1 LLDVFQ
7 MKIAIRTLKQ
17 ERFEFNCELS
27 DTIDHLKQLI
37 FEKLGHE
44 KAWQTLIFS
53 GNLLANDRTIESCKI
68 TEKDFLVLMVK
79 KPATAAVAK
88 PQTQAQP
95 TQTQPAQT
103 QPAQTQP
110 TQTQPTQ
117 TEPQAQPT
125 QTQTQLT
132 QTQPAQTQPAQTRT
146 TPAQAQ
152 PQGAQGQ
159 NAEYE
164 NAVNNLVDMGFP
176 RESVQVAMQL
186 AFNNPEA
193 AFGYLSG
200 EIPMPQE
207 GTQRET
213 ASLDDGLDDDLDDD
227 GGGVFDALKNT
238 PQFQQ
243 LRILAR
249 QNPAMLEQ
257 VLAQLPP
264 NIVQVITENQDEFIR
279 LLQEDPVLPT
289 QGQGQQRPVIP
300 QGQGFQQGAQGFP
313 QGAQG
318 LQPQGVPQQMQVRV
332 TPEDQAVIQNIM
344 DMTGCDR
351 NRVMQAYFLF
361 EKDAEMTANYLLNH
375 GHDDGGF

>member
-1 LLDVFQ
+1 

-17 ERFEFNCELS
+17 ERFEFNCELT

-53 GNLLANDRTIESCKI
+53 GNLLSNDRTIESCKI

-79 KPATAAVAK
+79 KPATVAAK
-88 PQTQAQP
+88 PETKPAQTTPTQSPAPTQSTTTTTTQASPQPQAQTQAQP
-95 TQTQPAQT
+95 KPAETQ
-103 QPAQTQP
+103 
-110 TQTQPTQ
+110 
-117 TEPQAQPT
+117 QA
-125 QTQTQLT
+125 
-132 QTQPAQTQPAQTRT
+132 R
-146 TPAQAQ
+146 PAQAQ
-152 PQGAQGQ
+152 PQAQPQ
-159 NAEYE
+159 QTQATNAAYE
-164 NAVNNLVDMGFP
+164 NAVSNLVDMGFP
-176 RESVQVAMQL
+176 RESVQAAMRA

-193 AFGYLSG
+193 AFAYLSG

-207 GTQRET
+207 GTQRE
-213 ASLDDGLDDDLDDD
+213 ANLDDGLDDLDDEP

-279 LLQEDPVLPT
+279 LLQEDPILP
-289 QGQGQQRPVIP
+289 QGAAQQQQQRPGVQAVP
-300 QGQGFQQGAQGFP
+300 QQHFMGAPQQQAQHGFQA
-313 QGAQG
+313 
-318 LQPQGVPQQMQVRV
+318 PQGVPQQ
-332 TPEDQAVIQNIM
+332 
-344 DMTGCDR
+344 
-351 NRVMQAYFLF
+351 L
-361 EKDAEMTANYLLNH
+361 
-375 GHDDGGF
+375 